1 MFAWT
6 MHAYRRS
13 TAAAGAVLTALLLA
27 VGFAPGGVH
36 AETVTVFAAASLT
49 DALTEL
55 GRRYEQAHPDVRV
68 RFSFAASSAVARQIE
83 AGAPADIFAS
93 ANEEWMDYLSARA
106 LIVADSRRTPIG
118 NSLVLIA
125 PADGPIDAV
134 ALDRGVDLAP
144 LLGPGRLAVGD
155 PAYVPAGAYA
165 EKALAFL
172 GTWSAVEPRLAR
184 AESVRAAMALVA
196 RGEAPL
202 GIVYATDAAIDPK
215 VKVVGRFPPASHPPI
230 VYPYAIVAGRDAAP
244 VRRVFDHLTGSA
256 AKGVYE
262 SFGFVARSPSE

>member
-1 MFAWT
+1 MIAGRWFTLRRRFAEQGLT
-6 MHAYRRS
+6 MRAFRCAVG
-13 TAAAGAVLTALLLA
+13 AAAILAAIISAPALA
-27 VGFAPGGVH
+27 SEPTRI
-36 AETVTVFAAASLT
+36 ETVTVFAAASLT
-49 DALTEL
+49 DALSEL

-93 ANEEWMDYLSARA
+93 ANEEWMDYLAARE
-106 LIVADSRRTPIG
+106 LIVPDSRRVPIG

-125 PADGPIDAV
+125 PLDAAIGAV
-134 ALDRGVDLAP
+134 AVDRHVDLAG
-144 LLGPGRLAVGD
+144 LLGEGRLAVGD

-172 GTWSAVEPRLAR
+172 GVWDAVAPRLAR

-202 GIVYATDAAIDPK
+202 GIVYATDAAIDAK

-230 VYPYAIVAGRDAAP
+230 V
-244 VRRVFDHLTGSA
+244 
-256 AKGVYE
+256 
-262 SFGFVARSPSE
+262 